1 YSKVEVAKVIQAL
14 GEDTRGDIEIAV
26 EPVDCVRNAAVPQE
40 CFTLLGALPSAA
52 RVKKP
57 WRSETERLLGLA
69 RLLRGHNLVANA
81 SAQAQA
87 RLVGAIRTEVAVRAA
102 EIQPLVA
109 DVLEL
114 DVSET
119 VWDNRHGQLVESSA
133 GQSISAAVQD
143 IDAQFN
149 AAVRALPDAT
159 AKWYWNALCDE
170 MDDPYDAKAHVAAL
184 TSTSVMATHFKKV
197 IEGAAAE
204 QIEAWRS
211 QYANQVSMLGKQA
224 RIEFEGAWN
233 AKAGTLTVDIEI
245 PASVSAPSETITG
258 TGEHATTSPL
268 PQYDKHLYV
277 APPGHRVVPEGKYP
291 FKAGSG
297 WEIDVL
303 GKELGYA
310 TLVGWYRNPARSK
323 HGLGVPYADGEGW
336 ALMYPDF
343 VFFHEVDGETVV
355 DIVDPH
361 GH

>member
-1 YSKVEVAKVIQAL
+1 
-14 GEDTRGDIEIAV
+14 
-26 EPVDCVRNAAVPQE
+26 
-40 CFTLLGALPSAA
+40 
-52 RVKKP
+52 
-57 WRSETERLLGLA
+57 
-69 RLLRGHNLVANA
+69 
-81 SAQAQA
+81 
-87 RLVGAIRTEVAVRAA
+87 
-102 EIQPLVA
+102 
-109 DVLEL
+109 
-114 DVSET
+114 
-119 VWDNRHGQLVESSA
+119 
-133 GQSISAAVQD
+133 
-143 IDAQFN
+143 
-149 AAVRALPDAT
+149 
-159 AKWYWNALCDE
+159 
-170 MDDPYDAKAHVAAL
+170 

-197 IEGAAAE
+197 IEAAAAE

-245 PASVSAPSETITG
+245 PTSVSAPSETITG

-268 PQYDKHLYV
+268 TQYGKRLHV
-277 APPGHRVVPEGKYP
+277 APPGLRVVPERKYP
-291 FKAGSG
+291 FEAGSG

-343 VFFHEVDGETVV
+343 LFFHEVDGEIVV

-361 GH
+361 GHQGSDTGPKWAALSRWAQANHDKVRRVVAV